1 MDLDTLLKPK
11 SVAVLGAS
19 KNPNSIGG
27 RPVRF
32 LKEFGFKGAIIPV
45 NPKYEELQ
53 GLPCYPDLDSLPEA
67 AELLIVAVKAEMVP
81 AAIEKAAANG
91 IQSAMIVSSGFGE
104 VGGDGLEMQKKIAAV
119 ARQHNMPIMG
129 PNCQGFIDHYRGITA
144 TFTGAL
150 LRDNFYKGSVAFVS
164 QSGAMGYHFYAMAQ
178 EMGLGF
184 SYMISSGNE
193 AVLTAGDYLKYVLKD
208 ENTKVAA
215 AYMEGLS
222 DPAVLREC
230 ANFALKQDKPFL
242 VMKVGRSSAGS
253 RAASSH
259 TGSLAGEDRL
269 VDSFFNQE
277 GILRVNRVGQFFD
290 LFKAFNCGKRLKGN
304 KIAIVSISGG
314 AGVVIADECEEVGM
328 KVVDFAPETES
339 TLSGLLPNFGSEK
352 NPVDLTAQVLGHSE
366 GWYRSIKCVA
376 DDPNTDAVVVF
387 IGLLEH
393 MKDELIPPLVKI
405 NSETDKPILVTWMA
419 CDEAIRK
426 DFRENG
432 IPLYEE
438 PHRCVYALSMM
449 NKYRTLR
456 EIQAERVSSPVS
468 VDVGASGVFESSEN
482 MSGVLDEV
490 TSKKILARAGLP
502 TANEVLITSR
512 DDAPAALDQVN
523 GRAVM
528 KVVSREIPHKS
539 DVGGV
544 VLDIREPEKATRAFD
559 QIMHNVR
566 QAKPDANIEGVLVS
580 EMVDSD
586 LEMLV
591 GLKNDPVFGPVIM
604 TGLGGVF
611 VEIFQ
616 DVSTRV
622 LPIGK
627 WDAHSMLK
635 ELKGYPLLLGVRDG
649 KKKDIEAVVET
660 LVRVG
665 NLGMSLGSR
674 LAEMDINPLM
684 VMSEGGGVKAVDALI
699 SLK

>member
-1 MDLDTLLKPK
+1 
-11 SVAVLGAS
+11 
-19 KNPNSIGG
+19 
-27 RPVRF
+27 
-32 LKEFGFKGAIIPV
+32 
-45 NPKYEELQ
+45 
-53 GLPCYPDLDSLPEA
+53 
-67 AELLIVAVKAEMVP
+67 
-81 AAIEKAAANG
+81 
-91 IQSAMIVSSGFGE
+91 
-104 VGGDGLEMQKKIAAV
+104 
-119 ARQHNMPIMG
+119 
-129 PNCQGFIDHYRGITA
+129 
-144 TFTGAL
+144 
-150 LRDNFYKGSVAFVS
+150 
-164 QSGAMGYHFYAMAQ
+164 
-178 EMGLGF
+178 
-184 SYMISSGNE
+184 
-193 AVLTAGDYLKYVLKD
+193 
-208 ENTKVAA
+208 
-215 AYMEGLS
+215 
-222 DPAVLREC
+222 
-230 ANFALKQDKPFL
+230 
-242 VMKVGRSSAGS
+242 
-253 RAASSH
+253 
-259 TGSLAGEDRL
+259 
-269 VDSFFNQE
+269 
-277 GILRVNRVGQFFD
+277 VGQFFD
-290 LFKAFNCGKRLKGN
+290 LFKVFNCGKRLKGD

-314 AGVVIADECEEVGM
+314 AGVVLADECEEVGM

-426 DFRENG
+426 DFGKNG

-438 PHRCVYALSMM
+438 PHRCVYALSML
-449 NKYRTLR
+449 NKYRSLQET
-456 EIQAERVSSPVS
+456 QAEHVNSPVS
-468 VDVGASGVFESSEN
+468 VNVGEVLESTEN
-482 MSGVLDEV
+482 VSGVLDEV

-502 TANEVLITSR
+502 IANEVLITSR
-512 DDAPAALDQVN
+512 EDAPAALDQVN

-528 KVVSREIPHKS
+528 KVVSRDLPHKS

-544 VLDIREPEKATRAFD
+544 VLNIREPEKATRAFD

-566 QAKPDANIEGVLVS
+566 LVKPDANIIGVLVS

-635 ELKGYPLLLGVRDG
+635 ELKAYPLLLGVRG
-649 KKKDIEAVVET
+649 GRKKDIEAVVDT

-665 NLGMSLGSR
+665 SLGMSLGAKLS
-674 LAEMDINPLM
+674 EMDINPLM
-684 VMSEGGGVKAVDALI
+684 IMSEGEGVKAVDALI